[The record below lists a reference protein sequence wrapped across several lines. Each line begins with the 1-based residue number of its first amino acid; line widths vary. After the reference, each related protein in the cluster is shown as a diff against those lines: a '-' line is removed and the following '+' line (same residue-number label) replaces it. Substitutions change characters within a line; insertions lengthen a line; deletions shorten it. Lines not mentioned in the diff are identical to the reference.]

1 MLNSAGDNLDYLK
14 NVKYK
19 KMKIHSFIA
28 VFALGR
34 AKKSRDPEKH
44 LHHIVKQTT
53 NLVC

>member
-1 MLNSAGDNLDYLK
+1 MLNSDGDNLAYLK
-14 NVKYK
+14 NVKY